1 MNPVVSYI
9 KQTLQGYYPDSELVP
24 MAKLLLTQV
33 FGMSVVELYAGKD
46 TTFSVNERKQLD
58 DILVRLQKLEPIQYI
73 IGTEEFYGLTF
84 EVNKHVLIPRPETGE
99 LVDWI
104 IREHKYG
111 RVRILDIG
119 TGSGCIAVSLA
130 KNLEEA
136 EVVSWDVSEKA
147 LQVAER
153 NCRRNGVRVTLEQR
167 DVLLAS
173 PAGERFDV
181 IVSNPP
187 YITEKERADMSANVL
202 EWEPELALFVPD
214 DSPLLFYRKIAELGR
229 DMLVS
234 GGRLYFEIN
243 QEYGRETVDM
253 LAGLEYKNIELR
265 KDIENKG
272 LVISEFPLGTL
283 SKPVNFPI
291 RNRIIAGLSRGT
303 VVIESSDKSGSL
315 ITANLAF
322 DEGRDIFAVPGD
334 ITSEYSKGC
343 NELIKI
349 QQAKLITD
357 AKDILIEYGWESK
370 EDNNDAKSNLFGDKK
385 KIFDSLGTKLSL
397 DEIKSRISLDTST
410 ILSYLMELE
419 LEGVVKSLPG
429 GYYQKIE

>member
-1 MNPVVSYI
+1 MLPYNPVYQLPCFRTWNQYMFIHFKSKAI
-9 KQTLQGYYPDSELVP
+9 KFFRTYYVLNRFQFLQTNQ
-24 MAKLLLTQV
+24 
-33 FGMSVVELYAGKD
+33 
-46 TTFSVNERKQLD
+46 NIIQL
-58 DILVRLQKLEPIQYI
+58 
-73 IGTEEFYGLTF
+73 F
-84 EVNKHVLIPRPETGE
+84 PRPETGE

-153 NCRRNGVRVTLEQR
+153 NCRRNGVRVILEQR

-253 LAGLEYKNIELR
+253 LAGLEYKNIKLK
-265 KDIENKG
+265 KDLFQND
-272 LVISEFPLGTL
+272 
-283 SKPVNFPI
+283 
-291 RNRIIAGLSRGT
+291 RM
-303 VVIESSDKSGSL
+303 
-315 ITANLAF
+315 
-322 DEGRDIFAVPGD
+322 
-334 ITSEYSKGC
+334 
-343 NELIKI
+343 IK
-349 QQAKLITD
+349 AEK
-357 AKDILIEYGWESK
+357 
-370 EDNNDAKSNLFGDKK
+370 
-385 KIFDSLGTKLSL
+385 
-397 DEIKSRISLDTST
+397 
-410 ILSYLMELE
+410 
-419 LEGVVKSLPG
+419 
-429 GYYQKIE
+429 

>member
-136 EVVSWDVSEKA
+136 EVVSWDVSEKV

-187 YITEKERADMSANVL
+187 YITEAEKQDMEANVL
-202 EWEPELALFVPD
+202 DWEPGLALFVPD
-214 DSPLLFYRKIAELGR
+214 DDPLRFYRRIVRLGC
-229 DMLVS
+229 DLLLP
-234 GGRLYFEIN
+234 GGKLYFEIN
-243 QEYGRETVDM
+243 QAYGRET
-253 LAGLEYKNIELR
+253 AHILEMNQYRDVRVI
-265 KDIENKG
+265 KDIFGKD
-272 LVISEFPLGTL
+272 
-283 SKPVNFPI
+283 
-291 RNRIIAGLSRGT
+291 RI
-303 VVIESSDKSGSL
+303 V
-315 ITANLAF
+315 TAN
-322 DEGRDIFAVPGD
+322 R
-334 ITSEYSKGC
+334 
-343 NELIKI
+343 
-349 QQAKLITD
+349 
-357 AKDILIEYGWESK
+357 
-370 EDNNDAKSNLFGDKK
+370 
-385 KIFDSLGTKLSL
+385 
-397 DEIKSRISLDTST
+397 
-410 ILSYLMELE
+410 
-419 LEGVVKSLPG
+419 
-429 GYYQKIE
+429 